1 MIMGRTAGYLG
12 LLGLTGVAVFAATL
26 ALSLILPTSLA
37 ASQDDWSEGMSL
49 TVPSGQPITLLEVNQ
64 QDGNQ
69 GGSSIHVRFLA
80 PEIARNTGSIAFSQA
95 EEDMAVI
102 CQDYVLPH
110 LSKITETEPEQ
121 IVIVLADRWVEFGV
135 SDMDATQFFEA
146 FRPENGECVWDG
158 F

>member
-1 MIMGRTAGYLG
+1 MGRTAGYLG
-12 LLGLTGVAVFAATL
+12 LRGLTGVAAHVATL
-26 ALSLILPTSLA
+26 ALSLTAPTMLA

-49 TVPSGQPITLLEVNQ
+49 TVPSGQTVTLLEINQ

-69 GGSSIHVRFLA
+69 GGSAIHVRFLA
-80 PEIARNTGSIAFSQA
+80 PEISRNTGSIAFSQA
-95 EEDMAVI
+95 EEDMAAI

-110 LSKITETEPEQ
+110 LSKITDTEPEQ

-146 FRPENGECVWDG
+146 FRPEDGVCVWDG

>member
-1 MIMGRTAGYLG
+1 MGRTAGYLG
-12 LLGLTGVAVFAATL
+12 PRGLTGVAAAAATL
-26 ALSLILPTSLA
+26 ALSLTVPTTCA
-37 ASQDDWSEGMSL
+37 ASQEDWFDGTPLE
-49 TVPSGQPITLLEVNQ
+49 VPSGQTVTLLEVRQ

-69 GGSSIHVRFLA
+69 EGSALHVRFLA
-80 PEIARNTGSIAFSQA
+80 PEISRNTGRIAFSQA

-110 LSKITETEPEQ
+110 LSKITDTEPEQ

-146 FRPENGECVWDG
+146 FRPEDGVCVWDG

>member
-1 MIMGRTAGYLG
+1 MGRTAGYLG
-12 LLGLTGVAVFAATL
+12 LFGLTGVAARAAVTL
-26 ALSLILPTSLA
+26 ALSLAAPTMLT
-37 ASQDDWSEGMSL
+37 ASEDDWAEGMSL
-49 TVPSGQPITLLEVNQ
+49 DVPSGQPVTLLEINH
-64 QDGNQ
+64 QDGNR
-69 GGSSIHVRFLA
+69 GGSAIHVRFLA
-80 PEIARNTGSIAFSQA
+80 PEIARDTGRIAFSQA

-146 FRPENGECVWDG
+146 FRPENGVCVWDG

>member
-1 MIMGRTAGYLG
+1 MIMGRIAGYLG
-12 LLGLTGVAVFAATL
+12 RHGLTGVAVPTATL
-26 ALSLILPTSLA
+26 ALSVAMVTPLT
-37 ASQDDWSEGMSL
+37 ASQDDWEEGMSL
-49 TVPSGQPITLLEVNQ
+49 AVPSGQPVTLLEVNQ

-69 GGSSIHVRFLA
+69 GGSAIHVRFLA
-80 PEIARNTGSIAFSQA
+80 PEISRTGGRIVFSQA

-110 LSKITETEPEQ
+110 LSRITDTTPDQ

-135 SDMDATQFFEA
+135 SDKDATQFFEA
-146 FRPENGECVWDG
+146 YRPDNGVCVWDG

>member
-1 MIMGRTAGYLG
+1 MIMGRTAGYTG
-12 LLGLTGVAVFAATL
+12 PRGLTGVAAAAATL
-26 ALSLILPTSLA
+26 ALSLTVPASVA
-37 ASQDDWSEGMSL
+37 AAQEDWFDGAPL
-49 TVPSGQPITLLEVNQ
+49 KVPSGQTVTLLEVNQ

-69 GGSSIHVRFLA
+69 EGSAIHVRFLA
-80 PEIARNTGSIAFSQA
+80 PEISRNTGRIDFSQA

-110 LSKITETEPEQ
+110 LSRLTETEPEQ

-146 FRPENGECVWDG
+146 FRPENGVCVWDG

>member
-1 MIMGRTAGYLG
+1 MGRTAGYLG
-12 LLGLTGVAVFAATL
+12 PCGLTGVAAAAATL
-26 ALSLILPTSLA
+26 ALSLTVPTILA
-37 ASQDDWSEGMSL
+37 ASQDDWVEGMSL
-49 TVPSGQPITLLEVNQ
+49 EVPSGQTITLLEVNQ

-69 GGSSIHVRFLA
+69 GGSAIHVRFLA
-80 PEIARNTGSIAFSQA
+80 PEIARTTGSIAFSQA

-110 LSKITETEPEQ
+110 LSKITDVEPEQ

-135 SDMDATQFFEA
+135 SDMEATQFFEA
-146 FRPENGECVWDG
+146 FRPENGVCVWDG

>member
-1 MIMGRTAGYLG
+1 MGRIAGYLG
-12 LLGLTGVAVFAATL
+12 LHGLTGVAVLAATL
-26 ALSLILPTSLA
+26 ALSVAVPSSLT
-37 ASQDDWSEGMSL
+37 ASQDDWVEGLSL
-49 TVPSGQPITLLEVNQ
+49 AVPSGQPITLLEINQ

-69 GGSSIHVRFLA
+69 GGSAIHVRFLA
-80 PEIARNTGSIAFSQA
+80 PQISRTGGSIVFSQA

-110 LSKITETEPEQ
+110 LSKITDTTPDQ

-135 SDMDATQFFEA
+135 SDQDATQFFEA
-146 FRPENGECVWDG
+146 FRPDNGVCVWDG

>member
-1 MIMGRTAGYLG
+1 MGRTAGYTG
-12 LLGLTGVAVFAATL
+12 PCGLTGVAAAAATL
-26 ALSLILPTSLA
+26 ALSLTMSTTLA
-37 ASQDDWSEGMSL
+37 AAQEDWFDGVPL
-49 TVPSGQPITLLEVNQ
+49 QVPSGQPVTLLEVNQ
-64 QDGNQ
+64 QDGNH
-69 GGSSIHVRFLA
+69 GGSAIHVRFLA
-80 PEIARNTGSIAFSQA
+80 PEISRNTGRIGFSQA

-110 LSKITETEPEQ
+110 LSRITQTEPEQ

-146 FRPENGECVWDG
+146 FRPEDGVCVWDG